1 MPPLPPV
8 TQFLMLVCTA
18 VYCLQVIL
26 PSMGIDLTPWIALW
40 PLGVGRFMP
49 WQVVTYAF
57 AHASF
62 THLLFNMLGLW
73 MFGSELELLWGQKRY
88 LQFMLA
94 GVLAGAITFLL
105 LAAFIGVYGIAVGIS
120 AALYALLMACAML
133 FPNRTVMPIVPPIP
147 MKMKNFVL
155 IFGGLSLLIGFYQGQ
170 VLVELTHLGG
180 MLGGYLM
187 IQYWRGRPPF
197 GGLGGRGRG
206 GPRRLH

>member
-8 TQFLMLVCTA
+8 TQFLMLLCTA

-26 PSMGIDLTPWIALW
+26 PSVGIDLTPWIALW
-40 PLGVGRFMP
+40 PIGFGRFMP

-88 LQFMLA
+88 IQFIVA
-94 GVLAGAITFLL
+94 GILAGAATFLL
-105 LAAFIGVYGIAVGIS
+105 LAALGIGFGVAVGIS
-120 AALYALLMACAML
+120 AALYALLMASAML

-147 MKMKNFVL
+147 MKMKTFVL
-155 IFGGLSLLIGFYQGQ
+155 VFGGISLVLGFMSGSAM
-170 VLVELTHLGG
+170 VALTHLGG
-180 MLGGYLM
+180 MIGGYLM
-187 IQYWRGRPPF
+187 IQYWRGKPPF
-197 GGLGGRGRG
+197 GGGRR
-206 GPRRLH
+206 GPRRVH